1 MTNGGN
7 VYQCTA
13 AGESAGSGGPSGTAA
28 SISDGSVTWKYLG
41 AAANSGITITDPTQA
56 TFVGQFTLRLAKAD
70 TASLVAGDYVYDL
83 WASLASGLEWP
94 LSPRRVSPSSPLSAA
109 RPDPKRENHHASKC
123 TETGLSIPVLP
134 IKPPSDAA
142 GVYGRRRHG
151 QLQRRDQLAKMAIKL
166 SITGGT
172 STTLFMYGMDANDQS
187 FGLISDVG
195 NLGQLGGITI
205 PTGDEYLFVVRDI
218 GWLAEVALV
227 EKSAVGATA
236 SLSCGTVS
244 TNWNTVVQ
252 AVTAG
257 GSGNQV
263 QVVLSP
269 TGTTKARTLTE
280 LNDSL
285 VCASIF
291 AYLPGV

>member
-1 MTNGGN
+1 MRQM
-7 VYQCTA
+7 Y
-13 AGESAGSGGPSGTAA
+13 
-28 SISDGSVTWKYLG
+28 
-41 AAANSGITITDPTQA
+41 
-56 TFVGQFTLRLAKAD
+56 
-70 TASLVAGDYVYDL
+70 GD
-83 WASLASGLEWP
+83 
-94 LSPRRVSPSSPLSAA
+94 R
-109 RPDPKRENHHASKC
+109 
-123 TETGLSIPVLP
+123 LSIPVLP

-142 GVYGRRRHG
+142 GVYGAVM
-151 QLQRRDQLAKMAIKL
+151 DNFSAAMKLAKMAIKL

-218 GWLAEVALV
+218 GWLAELALV

-252 AVTAG
+252 AVAAG

-269 TGTTKARTLTE
+269 TGTTKAGTLTE

-291 AYLPGV
+291 AYLPGVSTVQDMENLITNTPSKLLAIKTTGTEANVLQTTDAFGPVSLAGGTPVTTATLIEIIENNYRRAD